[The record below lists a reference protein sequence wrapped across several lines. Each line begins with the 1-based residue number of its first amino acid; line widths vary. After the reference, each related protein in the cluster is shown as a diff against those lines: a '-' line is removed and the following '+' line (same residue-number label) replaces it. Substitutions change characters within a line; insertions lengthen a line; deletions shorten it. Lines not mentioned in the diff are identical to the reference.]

1 MATSDDVVESINSP
15 VLLESKRC
23 KEFIKPLEFNLK
35 HSVAMSQPLLV
46 LVTGANQGIGYYTA
60 QHLASTGRYHVLLG
74 ARSLLKAENA
84 AKQLAETK
92 SIPSSLLE
100 PVELD
105 LSRDDSIATA
115 AEQVKSKYGYLDI
128 LINNAG
134 ISGAQFKGTETLRQK
149 YNEVLDTNVS
159 GTAVV
164 TETFLP
170 LLQASNAPSPGRR
183 IVFVSSEL
191 GSMTAAARGLTHVE
205 YTQYCCSKAALN
217 MLALNY
223 LKRLKDEN
231 ITVVVATPGFCATQL
246 NNHAG
251 TRLPEDGAMEIVVA
265 VTAGKSGTFIR
276 GGNIIPW

>member
-1 MATSDDVVESINSP
+1 MTTNEGTNSLP
-15 VLLESKRC
+15 LLESKHF
-23 KEFIKPLEFNLK
+23 KTLTKSLESNPK
-35 HSVAMSQPLLV
+35 HSSTMSRPLLV
-46 LVTGANQGIGYYTA
+46 LITGANQGIGYYTA
-60 QHLASTGRYHVLLG
+60 QHLASTGQYHVLLG

-84 AKQLAETK
+84 SKQLAETK
-92 SIPSSLLE
+92 SIQSNLLE
-100 PVELD
+100 PIELD
-105 LSRDDSIATA
+105 LSSDGSIEA
-115 AEQVKSKYGYLDI
+115 AAKHVKSKYGYLDI

-134 ISGAQFKGTETLRQK
+134 IGGAQFKGTETLRQK
-149 YNEVLDTNVS
+149 YHEVFDTNVS

-191 GSMTAAARGLTHVE
+191 GSMTIAARGLTNLE

-231 ITVVVATPGFCATQL
+231 ITVVVTTPGFCSTQL

-251 TRLPEDGAMEIVVA
+251 IRPPEDGAREIVSA
-265 VTAGKSGTFIR
+265 ATEGKNGTFVR
-276 GGNIIPW
+276 GGDTIPW